1 MELIQAA
8 QEWDTVSPA
17 IALGER
23 QSQRNISDFST
34 DARAIWNANK
44 DATKCIELIG
54 MQPCSDIDFLDL
66 PCNIEMLKMIKKEE
80 DSVNDCVMVSIS
92 ILTLIIFILCTHQS
106 TLSSRLPRWQIQ
118 HIPRS

>member
-23 QSQRNISDFST
+23 QSNNSDFST
-34 DARAIWNANK
+34 NARAIWNANK

-54 MQPCSDIDFLDL
+54 MQPCSDINFLDL
-66 PCNIEMLKMIKKEE
+66 PCNSTMLKMVKKEE
-80 DSVNDCVMVSIS
+80 DTVNDCVMVSIS
-92 ILTLIIFILCTHQS
+92 YTCSCNLIILTKRYLL
-106 TLSSRLPRWQIQ
+106 L
-118 HIPRS
+118 